1 MSKTKKNSTL
11 FLKNFNNTTLITS
24 GISSNSRPHLQIRK
38 TLGKHGPN
46 SHLLNR
52 SGIFGAKKLESTIGN
67 KYYSGDTIYTGEDI
81 TYVIA
86 AHGMVDPSKEFTPLP
101 KNVKVYSPLTC
112 LGQQLT
118 SSDLKD
124 DIFYSCPGKKNFSKQ
139 FVLTNYK
146 TIPEVGFWPQF
157 YPGEFSNNKSF
168 GAGVYKCF
176 RLNRFNLSPVIVI
189 DKVMF
194 LSNIIDKLI
203 EIHPNKNKT
212 INIIL
217 MSCLKFSEVG
227 TSVYKEAKG
236 FKMKQ
241 RPFNSTGE
249 RVNLNEFIE
258 NITKYGFVNEKMKKH
273 YMKNIVTSDTFQKF
287 GSESHDNKNLIQLR
301 QGMGR
306 KTQKSKK
313 QKKGKKKSKKKKKN
327 KKK

>member
-1 MSKTKKNSTL
+1 
-11 FLKNFNNTTLITS
+11 
-24 GISSNSRPHLQIRK
+24 
-38 TLGKHGPN
+38 
-46 SHLLNR
+46 
-52 SGIFGAKKLESTIGN
+52 
-67 KYYSGDTIYTGEDI
+67 
-81 TYVIA
+81 
-86 AHGMVDPSKEFTPLP
+86 
-101 KNVKVYSPLTC
+101 
-112 LGQQLT
+112 
-118 SSDLKD
+118 
-124 DIFYSCPGKKNFSKQ
+124 
-139 FVLTNYK
+139 
-146 TIPEVGFWPQF
+146 
-157 YPGEFSNNKSF
+157 
-168 GAGVYKCF
+168 
-176 RLNRFNLSPVIVI
+176 
-189 DKVMF
+189 
-194 LSNIIDKLI
+194 
-203 EIHPNKNKT
+203 
-212 INIIL
+212 